1 MYLCADFFK
10 RMTNMTI
17 EDIQALIHGDETRT
31 LELKKTTGELKDG
44 MRSVCAFLNTAGGWL
59 FFGIAPTTLKILGQE
74 VTDNTRKEIA
84 REIAKLEPL
93 IDLPVEYIDVPDR
106 PGSQVIAIHVDAV
119 GYWEDPYTYD
129 SKPYIRLES
138 TTVVM
143 PRDMYWDRLMRSKGN
158 RYKWEDQVC
167 EGITIADLEEQ
178 RIRGGVRLGVERG
191 RMPASSLMETT
202 ESLVEKLKLTTSDGN
217 LKNAAAALFLHDT
230 SQFPQFLLRMAR
242 FRGTDKNEFIDNQR
256 AYGNFFTLLDAGMAF
271 FFKHLS
277 ISGKIVG
284 FTRDEKLEVPAE
296 ALREALTNALC
307 HRFFHNTSSSV
318 GIAIYD
324 DRIEIENSGH
334 LPEELT
340 TETIKQSHHS
350 FPQNP
355 TIADVLF
362 KTTFLENWG
371 SGVGRIMDACREAN
385 LPEPEYNQNASFVWV
400 TFKRNTIQ
408 PYNHT
413 SSPHNYTTIQ
423 AHHTTSMHPSK
434 AKRLKKFLSVVGEKG
449 ANMKTLMEEMNLRN
463 RSSFVNAYIT
473 PNLAKGYIAMLY
485 PESPNHPMQSYYLTN
500 KGREFLERL

>member
-1 MYLCADFFK
+1 
-10 RMTNMTI
+10 MTI
-17 EDIQALIHGDETRT
+17 EDVKTIIHGDETRT
-31 LELKKTTGELKDG
+31 LEMKKTTGELKDG

-84 REIAKLEPL
+84 REIAKLEPM
-93 IDLPVEYIDVPDR
+93 IDLPIEYIDVPDR
-106 PGSQVIAIHVDAV
+106 PDFQVIAIHVNAA
-119 GYWEDPYTYD
+119 GYWSSPYTYD
-129 SKPYIRLES
+129 SKPYIRIES

-143 PRDMYWDRLMRSKGN
+143 PRDMFEDRLMRSKGN

-202 ESLVEKLKLTTSDGN
+202 ESLVEKLKLTTADGK
-217 LKNAAAALFLHDT
+217 LKNAAAALFLRDT

-242 FRGTDKNEFIDNQR
+242 FRGTNKNEFFDNQR

-284 FTRDEKLEVPAE
+284 FTREEKLEVPAE

-307 HRFFHNTSSSV
+307 HRLFHNTSSSV

-400 TFKRNTIQ
+400 TFRRTA
-408 PYNHT
+408 
-413 SSPHNYTTIQ
+413 IQ
-423 AHHTTSMHPSK
+423 AYSPSTPTTPQDKNPSTPTPPSTSK
-434 AKRLKKFLSVVGEKG
+434 REDAKLRRLRTLLSTIGENG
-449 ANMKTLMEEMNLRN
+449 ASLKVLMEAMQRKD
-463 RSSFVNAYIT
+463 RKGFVSTYIT
-473 PNLAKGYIAMLY
+473 PNIETGYIAMLY
-485 PESPNHPMQSYYLTN
+485 PETPNHPMQSYYLTN
-500 KGREFLERL
+500 KGREALTNL